1 MLAEALSDLME
12 SQAQQDPKLQPAV
25 ERLRTAVGLEERH

>member
-12 SQAQQDPKLQPAV
+12 SRAREDDDLTDAV
-25 ERLRTAVGLEERH
+25 RRLRESVGLEERH